1 MHATLRRLQTRFD
14 SWRGHLQAETGDGM
28 AKKVFYRQCRLVKK
42 IENGELQL
50 VSWIPEPHAVT
61 GRIVKLRDDDGAW
74 DDGWVVVGAGENR
87 LPADQVPDFHQISK
101 AHLRAT
107 GDAETAPKD

>member
-1 MHATLRRLQTRFD
+1 
-14 SWRGHLQAETGDGM
+14 M

-50 VSWIPEPHAVT
+50 VSWIPEPHAAT